1 MKNLVGL
8 SFAIAE
14 ARYRIVDVR
23 RLGSDALVYAEQV
36 SADHRPVSARTAFHY
51 RDIAPLLATPPRP
64 EPLASGAS

>member
-1 MKNLVGL
+1 MKDLVGR

-51 RDIAPLLATPPRP
+51 RDIAPLLGSPQRSEPMTP
-64 EPLASGAS
+64 GAS